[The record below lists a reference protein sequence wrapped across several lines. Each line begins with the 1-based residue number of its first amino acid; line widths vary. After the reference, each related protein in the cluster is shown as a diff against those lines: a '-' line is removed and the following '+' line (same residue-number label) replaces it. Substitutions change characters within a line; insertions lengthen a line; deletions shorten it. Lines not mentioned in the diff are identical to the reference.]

1 MNSFNSFLESLFPA
15 RGYGMMNDGIAL
27 NWNFPNGS
35 KLNWLTASDK
45 EKMKLIIETARN
57 SNDHSFRLDELF
69 ENFRP
74 SSNSMGTGIFFIK
87 PLTIS
92 LGNKNYTLSMII
104 GISTNIYGKY
114 KNQRF
119 LFPNDLNYVDTRY
132 GSGYRLKDIEN
143 LTRIIIYG
151 SYEDASDFMDWYY
164 DN

>member
-1 MNSFNSFLESLFPA
+1 
-15 RGYGMMNDGIAL
+15 
-27 NWNFPNGS
+27 
-35 KLNWLTASDK
+35 
-45 EKMKLIIETARN
+45 
-57 SNDHSFRLDELF
+57 
-69 ENFRP
+69 
-74 SSNSMGTGIFFIK
+74 
-87 PLTIS
+87 
-92 LGNKNYTLSMII
+92 MII